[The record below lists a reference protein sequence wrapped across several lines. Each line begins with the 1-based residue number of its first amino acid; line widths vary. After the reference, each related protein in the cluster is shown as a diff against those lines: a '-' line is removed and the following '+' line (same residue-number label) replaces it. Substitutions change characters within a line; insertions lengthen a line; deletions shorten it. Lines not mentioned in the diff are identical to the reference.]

1 MSYAQVFGAATLGIN
16 GALVTVEVD
25 IANGLP
31 GLDIVGLPD
40 AAVKESKERV
50 RAAIKNAG
58 LEFPVRRVTVNLA
71 PADMRK
77 DGSGLDLPIALGILA
92 ASGQVDAEACRRGAF
107 IGELS
112 LEGRLRGIA
121 GILPMAM
128 DIAARGLEAIFV
140 APDNA
145 QEALYAGRLS
155 VFAPATLEETVAHL
169 RGERLLS
176 PSTRTDCPPSG
187 GVPADD
193 MAEVQ
198 GQAAAKRA
206 LEIAA
211 AGGHNVLMVGPPGS
225 GKTMLA
231 RRLPSILP
239 ALTDGEALEVTKI
252 YSIAGLLR
260 PGLGLVAH
268 RPFRN
273 PHHTVSDAGMI
284 GGGRVPRPGE
294 VTLSHNG
301 VLFLDELPEFPRLVL
316 EVLRQP
322 MEDGEVTISR
332 VNATLSYPAKFMM
345 VAAMNPCPCGYFGDA
360 SRQCGCTP
368 GDIRRYVK
376 KISGPLLDRI
386 DINIGVPRL
395 EYREIAGEAATEPSA
410 PIRARV
416 ERARALQQ
424 RRLARY
430 GLGAN
435 AQMGHRH
442 VKATCIM
449 DDAAQSL
456 LQQAFQRLNLS
467 ARGYDRV
474 LKVARTIADLDGAE
488 RLTAQAVA
496 EAIHLRN
503 NIKES
508 LLGV

>member
-16 GALVTVEVD
+16 GALITVEVD

-77 DGSGLDLPIALGILA
+77 DGSGLDLPIAVGILA
-92 ASGQVDAEACRRGAF
+92 ASGQVDPEACRQGVF

-128 DIAARGLEAIFV
+128 DIAARGLEAVFV
-140 APDNA
+140 APENA
-145 QEALYAGRLS
+145 QEALYAGRPT
-155 VFAPATLEETVAHL
+155 VFAPATLEDMVAHL
-169 RGERLLS
+169 RGERLLARVDRAGRQ
-176 PSTRTDCPPSG
+176 PDDG
-187 GVPADD
+187 GQTDD

-239 ALTDGEALEVTKI
+239 PLTDGEALEVTKI

-260 PGLGLVAH
+260 AVPGLVAH
-268 RPFRN
+268 RPFRS

-294 VTLSHNG
+294 VTLSHHG
-301 VLFLDELPEFPRLVL
+301 VLFLDELPEFPRMVL

-345 VAAMNPCPCGYFGDA
+345 VAAMNPCPCGYWGDS
-360 SRQCGCTP
+360 SRQCSCTP
-368 GDIRRYVK
+368 GDIRRYLK

-386 DINIGVPRL
+386 DINIAVPRL
-395 EYREIAGEAATEPSA
+395 KYREIAGDEPAEPSA
-410 PIRARV
+410 AIRARV
-416 ERARALQQ
+416 ERARAVQQ

-442 VKATCIM
+442 VKATCLM
-449 DDAAQSL
+449 DEAAQSL
-456 LQQAFQRLNLS
+456 LQQAFHRLNLS

-488 RLTAQAVA
+488 RITAQAVA

-508 LLGV
+508 LMGV

>member
-1 MSYAQVFGAATLGIN
+1 MSFAQVYGAATLGIN

-77 DGSGLDLPIALGILA
+77 DGSGLDLAIALGVLA
-92 ASGQVDAEACRRGAF
+92 ASGQIEPAACANGVF

-121 GILPMAM
+121 GILPMAL
-128 DIAARGLEAIFV
+128 DIATRGREAVFV

-145 QEALYAGRLS
+145 QEALSAGNLA
-155 VFAPATLEETVAHL
+155 VYAPATLAELIDHL
-169 RGERLLS
+169 RGERPLA
-176 PSTRTDCPPSG
+176 PAVRAAQAPP
-187 GVPADD
+187 PAAPTDD

-198 GQAAAKRA
+198 GQVMAKRA

-211 AGGHNVLMVGPPGS
+211 AGGHNVLMVGPPGT

-239 ALTDGEALEVTKI
+239 PLTEAEALEVTKI
-252 YSIAGLLR
+252 YSIAGLLKAGS
-260 PGLGLVAH
+260 GLATA

-294 VTLSHNG
+294 ATLSHHG
-301 VLFLDELPEFPRLVL
+301 VLFLDELPEFPRQVL

-322 MEDGEVTISR
+322 MEDGAVTISR
-332 VNATLSYPAKFMM
+332 VNASLSYPAKFMM
-345 VAAMNPCPCGYFGDA
+345 VAAMNPCPCGYWGDA
-360 SRQCGCTP
+360 SRQCTCTP
-368 GDIRRYVK
+368 GDIRRYLK

-386 DINIGVPRL
+386 DISIAVPRL
-395 EYREIAGEAATEPSA
+395 EYGEIAGDGAAEPSA
-410 PIRARV
+410 AIRARV

-424 RRLARY
+424 QRLARY

-442 VKATCIM
+442 VKATCQLA
-449 DDAAQSL
+449 DEAQEL
-456 LQQAFQRLNLS
+456 LRQAFHRLNLS

-474 LKVARTIADLDGAE
+474 LKVARTIADLAGEE
-488 RLTAQAVA
+488 RLTATAVA

-503 NIKES
+503 NVKEA
-508 LLGV
+508 LL

>member
-1 MSYAQVFGAATLGIN
+1 MLYAQVFGAATLGIN
-16 GALVTVEVD
+16 GALITVEVD

-77 DGSGLDLPIALGILA
+77 DGSGLDLPIAVGILA
-92 ASGQVDAEACRRGAF
+92 ASGQVDPEACRQGVF

-121 GILPMAM
+121 GILPMAT
-128 DIAARGLEAIFV
+128 DIAARGMEAVFV
-140 APDNA
+140 APENA
-145 QEALYAGRLS
+145 QEALYAGRPT
-155 VFAPATLEETVAHL
+155 VFAPATLEDTVAHL
-169 RGERLLS
+169 RGERLLARVERAGRQ
-176 PSTRTDCPPSG
+176 PADG
-187 GVPADD
+187 GQTDD

-239 ALTDGEALEVTKI
+239 PLTDGEALEVTKI

-260 PGLGLVAH
+260 GGPGLVAH
-268 RPFRN
+268 RPFRS

-284 GGGRVPRPGE
+284 GGGRMPRPGE

-322 MEDGEVTISR
+322 MEDGAVTISR

-345 VAAMNPCPCGYFGDA
+345 VAAMNPCPCGYFGDS
-360 SRQCGCTP
+360 SRQCSCTP
-368 GDIRRYVK
+368 GDIRRYLK

-386 DINIGVPRL
+386 DINIAVPRL
-395 EYREIAGEAATEPSA
+395 EYREIAGDAPAEPSA
-410 PIRARV
+410 AIRARV
-416 ERARALQQ
+416 ERARAAQQ
-424 RRLARY
+424 RRLVRY

-442 VKATCIM
+442 VKATCLLN
-449 DDAAQSL
+449 DDAQSL

-488 RLTAQAVA
+488 RITAQAVA
-496 EAIHLRN
+496 EAVHLRN